1 MLGSNFHFILFF
13 KFSFFQKQIFFLKRS
28 WSQCSFKSR
37 YDLVL
42 CSQPSLSNNLRQ
54 PLRQTNE
61 HLTQKPRL
69 LKWLCI
75 IVLRNCS
82 PYPSLLT
89 MSQLELNVMMMM
101 MYSASQIL
109 SKLQG
114 CSKIISLERLATILI
129 ATYQTK
135 PRKLCAEFGQNK
147 VRTICQSWKCNCIL
161 HPQGDTDL
169 SRMFCTCLHQLP
181 H

>member
-1 MLGSNFHFILFF
+1 MYPGAFWKHRQQEPSVNRADLNCYHCWCCLTQSAVIKERFARLTSFFNILLTIYQCVLGSNFHFILFF
-13 KFSFFQKQIFFLKRS
+13 KFSFFFRSRFFFLQRS

-109 SKLQG
+109 SK
-114 CSKIISLERLATILI
+114 
-129 ATYQTK
+129 
-135 PRKLCAEFGQNK
+135 
-147 VRTICQSWKCNCIL
+147 
-161 HPQGDTDL
+161 
-169 SRMFCTCLHQLP
+169 
-181 H
+181 